1 LRAHIGAFVSSAAT
15 KRCKPVENTYLS
27 SLFDGRF
34 AAEPVGDDGAVF
46 IDRDGELF
54 SYVLRFLRHP
64 RRFEPK
70 DLGGLIE
77 AQQRALYVEA
87 EFYGLADVMLPCL
100 RDPSQP
106 CRACRDSKPES
117 ELKFNLS
124 SEAQKQY
131 EARGELR
138 AVPPNKG
145 KKTAPVGPSNCLE
158 GVTVVISGILDSL
171 EVADA
176 KAYIE
181 RHGGEVAASVNG
193 RTSYLLVGTDCD
205 TLVYKNARAAGT
217 PLMDEDGLFAMVSAC
232 KPASLHPELDDIGR
246 AVGCCEAR
254 FSWPSRPSIPQWACA
269 QC

>member
-1 LRAHIGAFVSSAAT
+1 
-15 KRCKPVENTYLS
+15 VENTYLS

-106 CRACRDSKPES
+106 FRACRDSKPES

-131 EARGELR
+131 EAQGEFR

-217 PLMDEDGLFAMVSAC
+217 LHGRGRPLCHGVCVQTGISTPRAGRYRTWAVAKRASAGQVGLRYSSGHARSVERDLCVSQ
-232 KPASLHPELDDIGR
+232 
-246 AVGCCEAR
+246 AVGL
-254 FSWPSRPSIPQWACA
+254 QD
-269 QC
+269 